1 MSGTLIYM
9 QGKFQGL
16 WSICKR
22 VQGKAG
28 LRWGLATSSSTELMD
43 GVVCMLHNAD
53 CPVGTK
59 VWLGET
65 SNSKSKRVLG

>member
-1 MSGTLIYM
+1 MSLQLTAGRKWLVVMSGTLICKA
-9 QGKFQGL
+9 KFRGL

-53 CPVGTK
+53 WPVGT
-59 VWLGET
+59 
-65 SNSKSKRVLG
+65 